1 MEKWKT
7 LNSSYLLKN
16 PHGNIRQDSC
26 LLPNGVVIDHYIV
39 NEYPQ
44 WVNIVAVTQKREMV
58 FVRQYRHGIGDFSL
72 EIPGG
77 TVKKGETES
86 DSIVRELRE
95 ETGYI
100 SDDTAIPI
108 GSFLTNPALAT
119 NTIKTFLLLNV
130 YEKYKQSMDDT
141 EDIKIVLIPMKDVE
155 HLIKQGEISQIFT
168 VTAYFVAKEYLKN
181 LDFES

>member
-1 MEKWKT
+1 ME
-7 LNSSYLLKN
+7 LE
-16 PHGNIRQDSC
+16 I
-26 LLPNGVVIDHYIV
+26 
-39 NEYPQ
+39 
-44 WVNIVAVTQKREMV
+44 
-58 FVRQYRHGIGDFSL
+58 FSL

-86 DSIVRELRE
+86 DAIVRELSE

-108 GSFLTNPALAT
+108 GSFLTNPALAA

-155 HLIKQGEISQIFT
+155 TPDQTG
-168 VTAYFVAKEYLKN
+168 
-181 LDFES
+181 

>member
-58 FVRQYRHGIGDFSL
+58 FVKQYRHGIGDFFIGNSW
-72 EIPGG
+72 GNS
-77 TVKKGETES
+77 KK
-86 DSIVRELRE
+86 R
-95 ETGYI
+95 
-100 SDDTAIPI
+100 
-108 GSFLTNPALAT
+108 
-119 NTIKTFLLLNV
+119 
-130 YEKYKQSMDDT
+130 
-141 EDIKIVLIPMKDVE
+141 
-155 HLIKQGEISQIFT
+155 
-168 VTAYFVAKEYLKN
+168 
-181 LDFES
+181 